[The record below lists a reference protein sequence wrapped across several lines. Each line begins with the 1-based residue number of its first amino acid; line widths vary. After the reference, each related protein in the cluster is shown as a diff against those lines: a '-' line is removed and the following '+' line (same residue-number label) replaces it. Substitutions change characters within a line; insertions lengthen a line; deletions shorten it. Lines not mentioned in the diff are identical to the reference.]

1 MVSIERVMQRLEKQ
15 RFPKTVQGIKVGDYL
30 GNRKCIPHFCD
41 PLIGLTNMSGRL
53 GEQEKL
59 LKNMRL
65 TTVFW
70 SSPKLLAIKEC
81 CHSTVKFR

>member
-41 PLIGLTNMSGRL
+41 PLIGLTNMIGRL

-59 LKNMRL
+59 LKH
-65 TTVFW
+65 
-70 SSPKLLAIKEC
+70 AINF
-81 CHSTVKFR
+81 SF